1 MTSHPVSR
9 RTTLK
14 FAGLIALAAS
24 GYGHAVSGAPHSRR
38 VRGYGTDPDLLSRPV
53 TWPRT
58 LDKLQLAMLRALAG
72 IILPEDP
79 PHPSAAD
86 IGVEEFLDEWVSA
99 PYPQMQADRALILNG
114 LDALDG
120 ALRQDD
126 GIRFGDAPQAK
137 QIASFDQFCH
147 NPSTVRFAN
156 RLIELVCG
164 GYYTTRDGHAA
175 IGYVGNVGLTSF
187 PGPPPEVVRHL
198 ERALSQLV
206 GH

>member
-1 MTSHPVSR
+1 MTTYPVSR

-24 GYGHAVSGAPHSRR
+24 AYRHAVSGALHSRR
-38 VRGYGTDPDLLSRPV
+38 VLGYGTDPDLLIRLV

-58 LDKLQLAMLRALAG
+58 LDKTQLAMLRALADV
-72 IILPEDP
+72 ILPKEP

-86 IGVEEFLDEWVSA
+86 IGVHEFLDEWVSA
-99 PYPQMQADRALILNG
+99 PYPQMQADRALILSG
-114 LDALDG
+114 LDALGGSMRRDG
-120 ALRQDD
+120 
-126 GIRFGDAPQAK
+126 GIRFEDAPQAR
-137 QIASFDQFCH
+137 QIAAFDQFCH
-147 NPSTVRFAN
+147 NPSTVRFAS

-164 GYYTTRDGHAA
+164 GYYTTRAGHAA

>member
-1 MTSHPVSR
+1 MSR
-9 RTTLK
+9 RATLK

-24 GYGHAVSGAPHSRR
+24 GYRHAVSGAMHSQR

-58 LDKLQLAMLRALAG
+58 LDKTQLALLRALADL
-72 IILPEDP
+72 ILPKES
-79 PHPSAAD
+79 PHPSATD
-86 IGVEEFLDEWVSA
+86 VGVHEFLDEWVSA

-114 LDALDG
+114 LAALDG
-120 ALRQDD
+120 AMHRDD
-126 GIRFGDAPQAK
+126 GIRFEDAPQAK
-137 QIASFDQFCH
+137 QIAAFDQFCH
-147 NPSTVRFAN
+147 NPSTVRFAS
-156 RLIELVCG
+156 RLIELMCG

-175 IGYVGNVGLTSF
+175 IGYVGNIGLTSF